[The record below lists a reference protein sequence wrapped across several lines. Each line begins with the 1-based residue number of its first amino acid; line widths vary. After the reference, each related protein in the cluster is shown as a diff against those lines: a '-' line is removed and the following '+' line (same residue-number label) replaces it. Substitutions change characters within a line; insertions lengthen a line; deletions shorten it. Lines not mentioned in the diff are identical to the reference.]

1 MRLYAS
7 RTHDDPTTT
16 TGSKV
21 EEDEGKEWV
30 DNEEDVEWE
39 SAETRRL
46 ENDDVKRR
54 GRNSIL
60 IFHLWKVVTM
70 VKVVNVFWKHILRR
84 ANPPFMLN
92 LIIKI
97 AEKKYVYIF
106 IQHRFYQRLINVF
119 NDNLDLGLHI
129 YKIIKRSI
137 IFIAKRQL
145 STPCIYLCF

>member
-70 VKVVNVFWKHILRR
+70 AKVVNVCWKHILRR
-84 ANPPFMLN
+84 ATPPIRLN

-97 AEKKYVYIF
+97 AEKKY
-106 IQHRFYQRLINVF
+106 
-119 NDNLDLGLHI
+119 
-129 YKIIKRSI
+129 
-137 IFIAKRQL
+137 
-145 STPCIYLCF
+145 IYL